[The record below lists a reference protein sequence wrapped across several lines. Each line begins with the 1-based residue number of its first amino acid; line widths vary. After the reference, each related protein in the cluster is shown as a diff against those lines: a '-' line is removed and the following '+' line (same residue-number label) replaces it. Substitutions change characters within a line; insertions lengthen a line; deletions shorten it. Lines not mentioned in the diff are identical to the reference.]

1 MRPLCP
7 ALLLLAFVRLAAAA
21 PPAITRIEPPDW
33 FTAAGSQRVLIVL
46 TGSNLQAARVQC
58 TGGLSAGPA
67 EVNSEGS
74 HVLFELTI
82 PAGVRPGAYDCTLGT
97 AEGKTS
103 MVFPIAASL
112 PAAGRFQGFSNDDVI
127 YLIMPDRFAN
137 GDPSNDDPKSS
148 TGLFDRRNRRYYHG
162 GDFAGIRQRL
172 PYLKDLGITALWLT
186 PVFDNDNHHDPKQR
200 YAGEQLTSYHG
211 YGATDL
217 YATEEHFGTMEEY
230 RALVE
235 EAHRLGLKVIQD
247 HVDNHVGP
255 RHPWV
260 DSPPRASW
268 IHGTREQHL
277 DETWQTWLLL
287 DPHAGPLLPGVLDGW
302 FVNALPDLNQDDPAV
317 ARYLIQNSIWWIART
332 GADAIRQDTVPYAPR
347 SFWRDWTGALHRE
360 FPRLRIVGEV
370 LDPDPAMT
378 SLFQGGRAGHD
389 GIDTG
394 LDSVFDF
401 PLHFV
406 MREVFARHGSALALA
421 KLMAHDSLYPDAG
434 RLVTLLGLHDTK
446 RFMSEPGAT
455 MSDLANAFTF
465 LFTTRGIPMVYYG
478 DEIGM
483 PGEDDPENRHDF
495 PGGWA
500 GDPRNAFER
509 AGRTQAENTLFDHVR
524 KLTRLRAA
532 SRALREGSTK
542 AVYASDSTY
551 AFLREAGEERFLVVV
566 HTADKPETIAVSG
579 ALPGGSR
586 LQCEIACAGEPQL
599 AGIQALPRTTSVF
612 RVVRAG
618 QPPK

>member
-7 ALLLLAFVRLAAAA
+7 ALLLLAFLRLAVAA
-21 PPAITRIEPPDW
+21 PPVITKIEPPDW
-33 FTAAGSQRVLIVL
+33 FTAAGVQRVLVVL
-46 TGSNLQAARVQC
+46 TGSNLKAARVEC
-58 TGGLSAGPA
+58 TCGLAGGPA
-67 EVNSEGS
+67 EVNPEGS
-74 HVLFELTI
+74 HVLFELTL
-82 PAGVRPGAYDCTLGT
+82 PAGVRPGAYECTVGT

-103 MVFPIAASL
+103 VVFPIAASL
-112 PAAGRFQGFSNDDVI
+112 PSAGRFQGFSNDDVI

-137 GDPSNDDPKSS
+137 GDPSNDDPKQSA
-148 TGLFDRRNRRYYHG
+148 GLFDRKNRRYYHG

-172 PYLKDLGITALWLT
+172 PYLKDLGITAIWLT
-186 PVFDNDNHHDPKQR
+186 PVFDNDNRHDPQQR

-235 EAHRLGLKVIQD
+235 DAHRLGLKVIQD

-268 IHGTREQHL
+268 LHGTRQQHL

-287 DPHAGPLLPGVLDGW
+287 DPQPGPLARGVLDGW
-302 FVNALPDLNQDDPAV
+302 FANALPDLNQGDPEV

-347 SFWRDWTGALHRE
+347 GFWRDWSGALHRE
-360 FPRLRIVGEV
+360 FPHLRIVGEV

-378 SLFQGGRAGHD
+378 SFFQGGRAGHD

-455 MSDLANAFTF
+455 MKDLDSAFTF
-465 LFTTRGIPMVYYG
+465 LFTARGIPMVYYG

-500 GDPRNAFER
+500 GDARNAFER
-509 AGRTQAENTLFDHVR
+509 TGRTAAENTLFDHLR
-524 KLTRLRAA
+524 KLTRLRAS

-542 AVYASDSTY
+542 AVYASETTY
-551 AFLREAGEERFLVVV
+551 AFLRETGEERFLVVV
-566 HTADKPETIAVSG
+566 HTADKPETIAVSAGLPNG
-579 ALPGGSR
+579 AR
-586 LQCEIACAGEPQL
+586 LQCEIACGGEPQS
-599 AGIQALPRTTSVF
+599 AGIQTLPRTTSVY
-612 RVVRAG
+612 RVVGAAR
-618 QPPK
+618 